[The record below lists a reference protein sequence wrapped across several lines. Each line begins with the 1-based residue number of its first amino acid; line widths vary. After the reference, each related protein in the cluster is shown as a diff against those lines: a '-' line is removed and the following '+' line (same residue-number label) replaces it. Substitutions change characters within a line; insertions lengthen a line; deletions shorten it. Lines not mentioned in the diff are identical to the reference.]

1 MKVIKYIRKVID
13 WTNNFIQ
20 NDRIISSTFFISM
33 DIILVLIAFEI
44 FFELNPLIKL
54 ISDISVA
61 VVAGVI
67 FYIFQVYVPEKKKIH
82 HHVEH
87 FKTAVLTF
95 KSNIISAL
103 IRLPGLEV
111 DVLQRVEFNW
121 GLVDDDSKMK
131 KFITDKKVDIITQLT
146 LPINE
151 PILESIKEDCV
162 FLEKSIDN
170 LLQAMTF
177 SEKYPIANLRSIST
191 LTYQYIN
198 LRHPIPSGDAALDKK
213 KLVDFEIRLIDLIG
227 HIFYLLSWYNR
238 FTWEFELENPLK
250 DFKYK
255 ATISSSPWR

>member
-1 MKVIKYIRKVID
+1 
-13 WTNNFIQ
+13 
-20 NDRIISSTFFISM
+20 M

-198 LRHPIPSGDAALDKK
+198 I
-213 KLVDFEIRLIDLIG
+213 FF
-227 HIFYLLSWYNR
+227 IFYHDIIDSH
-238 FTWEFELENPLK
+238 ENLN
-250 DFKYK
+250 
-255 ATISSSPWR
+255 